1 MPRLLRV
8 KAVKPTVINLGD
20 DAQADLLLLHK
31 IAELVTINQINS
43 RRHDC
48 GGVAGGSRKSGQGD
62 QYSALR
68 SGRASITLE
77 QCDDISAYCVRRR
90 IAFRLHCYP

>member
-31 IAELVTINQINS
+31 IAELVTINQIDS
-43 RRHDC
+43 RRHNC
-48 GGVAGGSRKSGQGD
+48 GGVAGAAENRAKVTSTARSAPAAPASRWNNATTSRPIVSVG
-62 QYSALR
+62 A
-68 SGRASITLE
+68 
-77 QCDDISAYCVRRR
+77 
-90 IAFRLHCYP
+90 